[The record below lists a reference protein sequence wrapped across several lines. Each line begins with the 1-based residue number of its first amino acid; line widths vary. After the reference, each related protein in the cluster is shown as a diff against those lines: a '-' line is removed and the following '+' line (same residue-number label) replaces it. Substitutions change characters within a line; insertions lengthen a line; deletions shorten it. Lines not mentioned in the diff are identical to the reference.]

1 MFLLLGGDSE
11 IGAAAYRYLKNEG
24 RAVTA
29 TTRRRSAVSPERPYL
44 DILNSLDDWTPPP
57 QTTAACIF
65 LGIPRLLDC
74 AANPA
79 QSALTNVT
87 QSLRLIDKVLAKGIF
102 VLFLSSNQVFDGVL
116 ANVGADAPACPVSE
130 YGRQKAMIESAIRE
144 RIAKG
149 APIAILRLS
158 KVMTPNSPLIEEW
171 IRSLLKGDPIRP
183 FSDMTV
189 APVPVA
195 TAIAAIAAL
204 LQAKLSGVFQLT
216 GPRDVTYSE
225 VGNYLARE
233 LGANPNLV
241 VQRSAYSAGM
251 PKGATPRHT
260 TLDSSAMRDKF
271 GIVVPD
277 VFDVL
282 SSFLDDNR
290 KSKVVPA
297 QSPGAKLIALDDLSE
312 VADGIYYSR
321 YPLPLVDAE
330 VIAFLKQ
337 AALKSPLR
345 RARFCAHLSPDAE
358 QHDMLIVSHRD
369 TYVTPHR
376 HFNKSETFVLLE
388 GAAEV
393 ILFDESGAV
402 EKTIKLGTPASGRP
416 FFYRMPPRQFHS
428 LSIESEVVVFL
439 ENTKGPFS
447 LGDREHAK
455 WAPDYKD
462 TENGKAFIATIL
474 QKAHSG

>member
-1 MFLLLGGDSE
+1 
-11 IGAAAYRYLKNEG
+11 
-24 RAVTA
+24 
-29 TTRRRSAVSPERPYL
+29 
-44 DILNSLDDWTPPP
+44 
-57 QTTAACIF
+57 
-65 LGIPRLLDC
+65 
-74 AANPA
+74 
-79 QSALTNVT
+79 
-87 QSLRLIDKVLAKGIF
+87 
-102 VLFLSSNQVFDGVL
+102 
-116 ANVGADAPACPVSE
+116 
-130 YGRQKAMIESAIRE
+130 
-144 RIAKG
+144 
-149 APIAILRLS
+149 
-158 KVMTPNSPLIEEW
+158 VMTPNSPLIERW
-171 IRSLLKGDPIRP
+171 IQSLLKGDPIRP
-183 FSDMTV
+183 FGDMTV
-189 APVPVA
+189 APVPVT
-195 TAIAAIAAL
+195 TAIAAIARL
-204 LQAKLSGVFQLT
+204 LDAELPGVFQLT
-216 GPRDVTYSE
+216 GPRDIAYSE
-225 VGNYLARE
+225 VGSYLARE

-241 VQRSAYSAGM
+241 VETSAYSAGM

-271 GIVVPD
+271 GIAVPD

-282 SSFLDDNR
+282 SSFLEEYR
-290 KSKVVPA
+290 KGKVAPA
-297 QSPGAKLIALDDLSE
+297 QLPGAKLIALDDLSE

-330 VIAFLKQ
+330 VITFLKQ
-337 AALKSPLR
+337 AAFKSPLR

-388 GAAEV
+388 GAAEI

-428 LSIESEVVVFL
+428 LSIESELVVFL

-447 LGDREHAK
+447 LDDREHAS

-462 TENGKAFIATIL
+462 TENGKAFIAKIL
-474 QKAHSG
+474 RKAYSD